1 MFILR
6 QTREE
11 LKMPA
16 IAQLTEETRI
26 NIENSD
32 ARKKL
37 ARMVTRLFEL
47 WDLPTADQLEL
58 LGLSR
63 TSRAQIS
70 RYRNGGAVPSSRDM
84 LDRIGWLLSIH
95 KSLRLLY
102 PRNESIRST
111 WIKRRNRILDDQRP
125 LDIMKYQGLIGIAR
139 VARYLDFLR
148 GM

>member
-1 MFILR
+1 MPK
-6 QTREE
+6 EE
-11 LKMPA
+11 FNMPA
-16 IAQLTEETRI
+16 VAQLADETSI
-26 NIENSD
+26 NIESSE

-47 WDLPTADQLEL
+47 WGLPTADQLEL

-70 RYRNGGAVPSSRDM
+70 RYRKGGALPSSRDM

-102 PRNESIRST
+102 PRNESIRYT
-111 WIKRRNRILDDQRP
+111 WVKRRNQILGDQRP

>member
-1 MFILR
+1 
-6 QTREE
+6 
-11 LKMPA
+11 MPA
-16 IAQLTEETRI
+16 IAQLADETRI

-32 ARKKL
+32 ARRKL
-37 ARMVTRLFEL
+37 ARLVTRLFEL
-47 WDLPTADQLEL
+47 WDLPAADQLEL

-63 TSRAQIS
+63 TSRAQIL
-70 RYRNGGAVPSSRDM
+70 RYRKGGALPSSRDM

-102 PRNESIRST
+102 PRNESIRYT
-111 WIKRRNRILDDQRP
+111 WVKRRNQILGDQRP

>member
-1 MFILR
+1 MAAR
-6 QTREE
+6 
-11 LKMPA
+11 
-16 IAQLTEETRI
+16 AQVAEETHL
-26 NIENSD
+26 NIESGE

-47 WDLPTADQLEL
+47 WNITTADQLEL

-63 TSRAQIS
+63 TSRAQLS
-70 RYRNGGAVPSSRDM
+70 KYRNGGAVPSSRDM

-102 PRNESIRST
+102 PRNENIRYT
-111 WIKRRNRILDDQRP
+111 WVKRRNRILDDQRP
-125 LDIMKYQGLIGIAR
+125 LDIMKHQGLIGVAR

-148 GM
+148 GI

>member
-1 MFILR
+1 
-6 QTREE
+6 
-11 LKMPA
+11 MPA
-16 IAQLTEETRI
+16 IAQLTEETRV

-47 WDLPTADQLEL
+47 WELPTADQLEL

-70 RYRNGGAVPSSRDM
+70 KYRKGGALPSSRDM

-102 PRNESIRST
+102 PRNENIRYT
-111 WIKRRNRILDDQRP
+111 WVKRRNQILDDQRP
-125 LDIMKYQGLIGIAR
+125 LDIMKHQGLIGIAR

>member
-1 MFILR
+1 
-6 QTREE
+6 
-11 LKMPA
+11 MPDL
-16 IAQLTEETRI
+16 AQLAEEIHI
-26 NIENSD
+26 NLESND
-32 ARKKL
+32 ARRKL

-47 WDLPTADQLEL
+47 WHLPAADQLEL

-70 RYRNGGAVPSSRDM
+70 KYRKGGALPSSRDM

-102 PRNESIRST
+102 PRNESIRYT
-111 WIKRRNRILDDQRP
+111 WVKRRNQILGDQRP

>member
-1 MFILR
+1 MSDL
-6 QTREE
+6 
-11 LKMPA
+11 
-16 IAQLTEETRI
+16 AQLAEEIHI
-26 NIENSD
+26 NLESND
-32 ARKKL
+32 ARRKL

-47 WDLPTADQLEL
+47 WHLPAADQLEL

-70 RYRNGGAVPSSRDM
+70 RYRKGGAVPSSRDM

-102 PRNESIRST
+102 PRNENIRYT
-111 WIKRRNRILDDQRP
+111 WVKRRNRILDDQRP

>member
-1 MFILR
+1 
-6 QTREE
+6 
-11 LKMPA
+11 MPA
-16 IAQLTEETRI
+16 IAQLAEETRI
-26 NIENSD
+26 DIENSD
-32 ARKKL
+32 ARRKL

-47 WDLPTADQLEL
+47 WDLPAADQLEL

-70 RYRNGGAVPSSRDM
+70 KYRKGGALPSSRDM

-102 PRNESIRST
+102 PRNKSIRYT
-111 WIKRRNRILDDQRP
+111 WVKRRNQILGDQRP

>member
-1 MFILR
+1 MA
-6 QTREE
+6 QVAEE
-11 LKMPA
+11 PP
-16 IAQLTEETRI
+16 ID
-26 NIENSD
+26 IESSE

-37 ARMVTRLFEL
+37 ALMVTRLFEL
-47 WDLPTADQLEL
+47 WNVTTADQLEL

-70 RYRNGGAVPSSRDM
+70 KYRSGGAVPSSRDM

-102 PRNESIRST
+102 PRNENIRYT
-111 WIKRRNRILDDQRP
+111 WVKRRNRVLDDQRP
-125 LDIMKYQGLIGIAR
+125 LDVMKYQGLIGVAR

-148 GM
+148 GL

>member
-1 MFILR
+1 
-6 QTREE
+6 
-11 LKMPA
+11 MPA

-32 ARKKL
+32 ARRKL

-47 WDLPTADQLEL
+47 WELPSADQLEL

-63 TSRAQIS
+63 TSRAQLS
-70 RYRNGGAVPSSRDM
+70 KYRKGGALPSSRDM

-102 PRNESIRST
+102 PRNENIRYT
-111 WIKRRNRILDDQRP
+111 WVKRRNQILDDQRP
-125 LDIMKYQGLIGIAR
+125 LDIMKHQGLIGIAR
-139 VARYLDFLR
+139 VARYLDFIR

>member
-6 QTREE
+6 QTKEE
-11 LKMPA
+11 LEMPA

-32 ARKKL
+32 ARRKL

-63 TSRAQIS
+63 TSRAQLS
-70 RYRNGGAVPSSRDM
+70 KYRKGGALPSSRDM

-95 KSLRLLY
+95 KNLRLLY
-102 PRNESIRST
+102 PRNENIRYT
-111 WIKRRNRILDDQRP
+111 WVKRRNQILDDQRP

-139 VARYLDFLR
+139 VARYLDYLR

>member
-6 QTREE
+6 QTKEE
-11 LKMPA
+11 LEMPA

-32 ARKKL
+32 ARRKL

-47 WDLPTADQLEL
+47 WELPSADQLEL

-63 TSRAQIS
+63 TSRAQLS
-70 RYRNGGAVPSSRDM
+70 KYRKGGALPSSRDM

-102 PRNESIRST
+102 PRNENIRYT
-111 WIKRRNRILDDQRP
+111 WVKRRNKILDDQRP
-125 LDIMKYQGLIGIAR
+125 LDIMKHQGLIGIAR
-139 VARYLDFLR
+139 VARYLDYIR

>member
-1 MFILR
+1 
-6 QTREE
+6 
-11 LKMPA
+11 MPA
-16 IAQLTEETRI
+16 MAQVAQEAHI
-26 NIENSD
+26 KIESSK

-37 ARMVTRLFEL
+37 ALMVTRLFEL
-47 WDLPTADQLEL
+47 WNVTTADQLEL

-70 RYRNGGAVPSSRDM
+70 KYRSGGAVPSSRDM

-102 PRNESIRST
+102 PRNENIRYT
-111 WIKRRNRILDDQRP
+111 WVKRRNRVLDDQRP
-125 LDIMKYQGLIGIAR
+125 LDIMTYQGLIGIAR

>member
-1 MFILR
+1 
-6 QTREE
+6 
-11 LKMPA
+11 MPA
-16 IAQLTEETRI
+16 IAQLAEETRI

-32 ARKKL
+32 ARRKL
-37 ARMVTRLFEL
+37 ARLVTRLFEL
-47 WDLPTADQLEL
+47 WDLPAADQLEL

-70 RYRNGGAVPSSRDM
+70 RYRKGGALPSSRDM

-102 PRNESIRST
+102 PRNESIRYT
-111 WIKRRNRILDDQRP
+111 WVKRRNQILGDQRP

>member
-1 MFILR
+1 
-6 QTREE
+6 
-11 LKMPA
+11 MPA
-16 IAQLTEETRI
+16 IAQFTEENHI
-26 NIENSD
+26 NLENSD
-32 ARKKL
+32 ARRKL
-37 ARMVTRLFEL
+37 AQMVTRLFEL
-47 WDLPTADQLEL
+47 WDLPAADQLEL

-70 RYRNGGAVPSSRDM
+70 KYRKGGALPSSRDM

-102 PRNESIRST
+102 PRNENIRYA
-111 WIKRRNRILDDQRP
+111 WVKRRNKILDDQRP

-139 VARYLDFLR
+139 VARYLDYIR

>member
-1 MFILR
+1 
-6 QTREE
+6 
-11 LKMPA
+11 MPA
-16 IAQLTEETRI
+16 MAQIAEETRI
-26 NIENSD
+26 DLESSE

-47 WDLPTADQLEL
+47 WKIPTADQLEL

-70 RYRNGGAVPSSRDM
+70 KYRNGGAVPSSRDM

-102 PRNESIRST
+102 PRNENIRYT
-111 WIKRRNRILDDQRP
+111 WVKRRNRILDDQRP
-125 LDIMKYQGLIGIAR
+125 LDIMTYQGLLGIAR
-139 VARYLDFLR
+139 VARYLDYLR

>member
-1 MFILR
+1 
-6 QTREE
+6 
-11 LKMPA
+11 MPA
-16 IAQLTEETRI
+16 IAQLTEETRV

-32 ARKKL
+32 ARRKL
-37 ARMVTRLFEL
+37 ARLVTRLFEL

-70 RYRNGGAVPSSRDM
+70 KYRKGGAVPSSRDM

-102 PRNESIRST
+102 PRNENIRYT
-111 WIKRRNRILDDQRP
+111 WVKRRNQILDDQRP

-139 VARYLDFLR
+139 VARYLDFIR
-148 GM
+148 GV

>member
-1 MFILR
+1 
-6 QTREE
+6 
-11 LKMPA
+11 MPA
-16 IAQLTEETRI
+16 MAQVAQEAHI
-26 NIENSD
+26 NIESSE

-37 ARMVTRLFEL
+37 ALMVTRLFEL
-47 WDLPTADQLEL
+47 WNVTTADQLEL

-70 RYRNGGAVPSSRDM
+70 KYRSGGAVPSSRDM

-102 PRNESIRST
+102 PRNENIRYT
-111 WIKRRNRILDDQRP
+111 WVKRRNRVLDDQRP
-125 LDIMKYQGLIGIAR
+125 LDIMTYQGLIGIAR

>member
-1 MFILR
+1 
-6 QTREE
+6 
-11 LKMPA
+11 MPA
-16 IAQLTEETRI
+16 IAQLADETRI

-32 ARKKL
+32 ARRKL
-37 ARMVTRLFEL
+37 ARLVTRLFEL
-47 WDLPTADQLEL
+47 WALPVADQLEL

-70 RYRNGGAVPSSRDM
+70 RYRKGGALPSSRDM

-102 PRNESIRST
+102 PRNESIRYT
-111 WIKRRNRILDDQRP
+111 WVKRRNQILDDQRP

>member
-1 MFILR
+1 MR
-6 QTREE
+6 
-11 LKMPA
+11 A
-16 IAQLTEETRI
+16 IAQLAEETRI

-32 ARKKL
+32 ARRKL
-37 ARMVTRLFEL
+37 AQMVTRLFEL
-47 WDLPTADQLEL
+47 WGLPTADQLEL

-70 RYRNGGAVPSSRDM
+70 RYRKGGALPSSRDM

-102 PRNESIRST
+102 PRNESIRYT
-111 WIKRRNRILDDQRP
+111 WVKRRNQILGDQRP

>member
-1 MFILR
+1 MGA
-6 QTREE
+6 
-11 LKMPA
+11 M
-16 IAQLTEETRI
+16 AQVAQESSI
-26 NIENSD
+26 DIESSD

-47 WDLPTADQLEL
+47 WKISTADQLEL

-70 RYRNGGAVPSSRDM
+70 KYRNGGAVPSSRDM

-102 PRNESIRST
+102 PRNENIRYS
-111 WIKRRNRILDDQRP
+111 WVKRRNRILDDQRP
-125 LDIMKYQGLIGIAR
+125 LDIMKNQGLIGVAR

-148 GM
+148 GV

>member
-1 MFILR
+1 
-6 QTREE
+6 
-11 LKMPA
+11 MPA
-16 IAQLTEETRI
+16 IAQLTEETRV

-32 ARKKL
+32 ARRKL

-47 WDLPTADQLEL
+47 WELPTADQLEL

-63 TSRAQIS
+63 TSRAQLS
-70 RYRNGGAVPSSRDM
+70 KYRKGGALPSSRDM

-102 PRNESIRST
+102 PRNENIRYT
-111 WIKRRNRILDDQRP
+111 WVKRRNQILDDQRP

-139 VARYLDFLR
+139 VARYLDYIR

>member
-1 MFILR
+1 MQR
-6 QTREE
+6 KTSN
-11 LKMPA
+11 MPA
-16 IAQLTEETRI
+16 RAQVAEEIHI
-26 NIENSD
+26 NIENGDS
-32 ARKKL
+32 RSKL
-37 ARMVTRLFEL
+37 ALMVTRLFEL
-47 WDLPTADQLEL
+47 WNLSTADQLEL

-70 RYRNGGAVPSSRDM
+70 KYRNGGAVPSSRDM

-102 PRNESIRST
+102 PRNENIRYT

-125 LDIMKYQGLIGIAR
+125 LDIMKYQGLIGVAR

>member
-1 MFILR
+1 MPK
-6 QTREE
+6 EE
-11 LKMPA
+11 LNMPA
-16 IAQLTEETRI
+16 IAQLAEETRI

-32 ARKKL
+32 ARRKL

-47 WDLPTADQLEL
+47 WGLPTADQLEL

-70 RYRNGGAVPSSRDM
+70 RYRKGGALPSSRDM

-102 PRNESIRST
+102 PRNESIRYT
-111 WIKRRNRILDDQRP
+111 WVKRRNQILGDQRP

>member
-1 MFILR
+1 
-6 QTREE
+6 
-11 LKMPA
+11 MPA
-16 IAQLTEETRI
+16 MAQVAEETRI
-26 NIENSD
+26 DLESSE

-47 WDLPTADQLEL
+47 WKISTADQLEL

-70 RYRNGGAVPSSRDM
+70 KYRNGGAVPSSRDM

-102 PRNESIRST
+102 PRNENIRYT
-111 WIKRRNRILDDQRP
+111 WVKRRNRILDDQRP
-125 LDIMKYQGLIGIAR
+125 LDIMTYQGLLGIAR
-139 VARYLDFLR
+139 VARYLDYLR

>member
-6 QTREE
+6 QTRGE

-16 IAQLTEETRI
+16 IAQLSEEIRI
-26 NIENSD
+26 NLENSD
-32 ARKKL
+32 ARRKL

-47 WDLPTADQLEL
+47 WNLPTADQLEL

-63 TSRAQIS
+63 TSRAQLS
-70 RYRNGGAVPSSRDM
+70 KYRKGGALPSSRDM

-95 KSLRLLY
+95 KNLRLLY
-102 PRNESIRST
+102 PRNENIRYT
-111 WIKRRNRILDDQRP
+111 WVKRRNQILDDQRP

-139 VARYLDFLR
+139 VARYLDYLR

>member
-1 MFILR
+1 
-6 QTREE
+6 
-11 LKMPA
+11 MPA
-16 IAQLTEETRI
+16 IAQLTEETRV

-32 ARKKL
+32 ARRKL

-47 WDLPTADQLEL
+47 WELPTADQLEL

-70 RYRNGGAVPSSRDM
+70 KYRKGGALPSSRDM

-102 PRNESIRST
+102 PRNENIRYT
-111 WIKRRNRILDDQRP
+111 WVKRRNQILDDQRP

-139 VARYLDFLR
+139 VARYLDFIR

>member
-1 MFILR
+1 MQR
-6 QTREE
+6 NE
-11 LKMPA
+11 LKMTA
-16 IAQLTEETRI
+16 TAQLAEETRI
-26 NIENSD
+26 NIESSE

-47 WDLPTADQLEL
+47 WHLPVADQLEL

-63 TSRAQIS
+63 TSRAQIAK
-70 RYRNGGAVPSSRDM
+70 YRKGGAVPSSRDM

-102 PRNESIRST
+102 PRNESIRYT
-111 WIKRRNRILDDQRP
+111 WVKRRNQILGDQRP

>member
-1 MFILR
+1 MR
-6 QTREE
+6 
-11 LKMPA
+11 A
-16 IAQLTEETRI
+16 IAQLAEETRI

-32 ARKKL
+32 ARRKL

-47 WDLPTADQLEL
+47 WDLPAADQLEL

-70 RYRNGGAVPSSRDM
+70 RYRKGGALPSSRDM

-102 PRNESIRST
+102 PRNESIRYT
-111 WIKRRNRILDDQRP
+111 WVKRRNQILGDQRP

-139 VARYLDFLR
+139 VAGQLHQNCKNTTPEGRALV
-148 GM
+148 

>member
-1 MFILR
+1 MPK
-6 QTREE
+6 EE
-11 LKMPA
+11 LNMSA
-16 IAQLTEETRI
+16 IAQLAEETRI

-32 ARKKL
+32 ARRKL
-37 ARMVTRLFEL
+37 ARMVTRLFEH
-47 WDLPTADQLEL
+47 WNLPAADQLEL

-95 KSLRLLY
+95 KNLRLLY
-102 PRNESIRST
+102 PRNENIRYT
-111 WIKRRNRILDDQRP
+111 WVKRRNRILDDQRP
-125 LDIMKYQGLIGIAR
+125 LDIMKIQGLIGIAR

>member
-1 MFILR
+1 MSDL
-6 QTREE
+6 
-11 LKMPA
+11 
-16 IAQLTEETRI
+16 AQLAEEIHI
-26 NIENSD
+26 NLESTD
-32 ARKKL
+32 ARRKL

-47 WDLPTADQLEL
+47 WHLPAADQLEL

-70 RYRNGGAVPSSRDM
+70 RYRQGGALPSSRDM

-111 WIKRRNRILDDQRP
+111 WVKRQNRILDDQRP

>member
-1 MFILR
+1 
-6 QTREE
+6 
-11 LKMPA
+11 MPA
-16 IAQLTEETRI
+16 MAQAAEETHI
-26 NIENSD
+26 DLESSE

-47 WDLPTADQLEL
+47 WKISTADQLEL

-70 RYRNGGAVPSSRDM
+70 KYRNGGAVPSSRDM

-102 PRNESIRST
+102 PRNENIRYT
-111 WIKRRNRILDDQRP
+111 WVKRRNRILDDQRP
-125 LDIMKYQGLIGIAR
+125 LDIMTYHGLIGIAR
-139 VARYLDFLR
+139 IARYLDFLR
-148 GM
+148 GV

>member
-1 MFILR
+1 
-6 QTREE
+6 
-11 LKMPA
+11 MPA
-16 IAQLTEETRI
+16 IAQLTEETRV

-32 ARKKL
+32 ARRKL

-47 WDLPTADQLEL
+47 WELPSADQLEL

-63 TSRAQIS
+63 TSRAQLS
-70 RYRNGGAVPSSRDM
+70 KYRKGGALPSSRDM

-102 PRNESIRST
+102 PRNENIRYT
-111 WIKRRNRILDDQRP
+111 WVKRRNRILDDQRP
-125 LDIMKYQGLIGIAR
+125 LDIMTYQGLLGIAR
-139 VARYLDFLR
+139 VARYLDYLR